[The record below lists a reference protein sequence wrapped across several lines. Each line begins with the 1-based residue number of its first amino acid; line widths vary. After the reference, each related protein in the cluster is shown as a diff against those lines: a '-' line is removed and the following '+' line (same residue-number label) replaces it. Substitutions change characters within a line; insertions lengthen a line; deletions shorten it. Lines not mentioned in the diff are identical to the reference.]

1 MAQSINNAE
10 VLPFDTI
17 YSRLSSALTYLYE
30 ESDRMELSAVSQ
42 DPQEAAAALA
52 EKRFFRS
59 HVLALQSLEKVL
71 DAIKRFLLK
80 VQKSF
85 NDYNL
90 LLGQF
95 HPESETFKLIDV
107 VEKFILRVQRF
118 NTRHELSAPFFAL
131 DWYGRPNPEDRIN
144 KKPKD
149 RIIDR
154 RTE

>member
-10 VLPFDTI
+10 VKPFDTI
-17 YSRLSSALTYLYE
+17 YYLLRSALTNLHE
-30 ESDRMELSAVSQ
+30 ESDRMELSPVSP

-59 HVLALQSLEKVL
+59 HVLALESLEKVL

-80 VQKSF
+80 VQNSF

-95 HPESETFKLIDV
+95 HPESETFELIDA

-131 DWYGRPNPEDRIN
+131 D
-144 KKPKD
+144 
-149 RIIDR
+149 
-154 RTE
+154 

>member
-1 MAQSINNAE
+1 MAHSITNAE

-17 YSRLSSALTYLYE
+17 YSLLSSALTYLYE

-42 DPQEAAAALA
+42 DPQEAAAAQA

-90 LLGQF
+90 LLGHQ
-95 HPESETFKLIDV
+95 
-107 VEKFILRVQRF
+107 
-118 NTRHELSAPFFAL
+118 
-131 DWYGRPNPEDRIN
+131 
-144 KKPKD
+144 
-149 RIIDR
+149 
-154 RTE
+154 